1 MEKTRQN
8 KIERLIQKELSEL
21 FLLKTKATHGV
32 MISVSNCRVSPDLS
46 YCSIYLSV
54 FPSSKAKEIVD
65 NITANGRTVRYDL
78 GQRLRYQLR
87 IIPELRF
94 FVDDTLDYMEHID
107 ELLKK

>member
-8 KIERLIQKELSEL
+8 KIERLIQKELCAM
-21 FLLKTKATHGV
+21 FLLQTRGTSGV
-32 MISVSNCRVSPDLS
+32 MVSVSKCRVSPDLS
-46 YCSIYLSV
+46 YCTAYLSV
-54 FPSSKAKEIVD
+54 FPSEKSKEIID
-65 NITANGRTVRYDL
+65 SITVNSRTIRYDL

-94 FVDDTLDYMEHID
+94 FVDDSIDYMEHID

>member
-21 FLLKTKATHGV
+21 FLLQTKSMHGV
-32 MISVSNCRVSPDLS
+32 MVSVSNCRVSPDLS
-46 YCSIYLSV
+46 YCNVYLSV
-54 FPSSKAKEIVD
+54 FPSVKAKDIVD
-65 NITANGRTVRYDL
+65 NITANGRTVRFDL